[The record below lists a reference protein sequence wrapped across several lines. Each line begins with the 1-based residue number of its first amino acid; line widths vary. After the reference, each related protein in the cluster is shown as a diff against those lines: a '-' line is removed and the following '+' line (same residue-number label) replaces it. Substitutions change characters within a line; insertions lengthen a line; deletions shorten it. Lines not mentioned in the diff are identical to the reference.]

1 MQNTIIVI
9 ALSTL
14 AIFFFIM
21 WLLSQK
27 KLHNRMHEKERE
39 IIFLQSKAE
48 NTETNLKSKDLELH
62 QMRTENNQLHEMLS
76 AANTK
81 LQSYAEATENLQL
94 VMADRFRTLA
104 SNLLDEKTKVLDQQ
118 SQTLLMPL
126 KEEIQKMQKT
136 VSDTYTQ
143 GLKDQTN
150 LIGELRKMQDLNST
164 LQKEAHELSRALKGD
179 SKIQG
184 DWGEVILERVL
195 ESSGL
200 TKDREYFLQ
209 ESFTLEDGKRQRP
222 DAIVKLPDNKNIII
236 DSKVSLTA
244 YNELINATSEQVFE
258 KALQAHKKSILNH
271 ITELANKSYYT
282 LDINTIECVLMFIP
296 IESAFSVIAK
306 EEKEIFEIAWRKNIV
321 IVTPVTLMATL
332 RTISTT
338 WKQMKQTQNTIEI
351 AKRAGLL
358 YDKVANFVSSM
369 DQVDNQL
376 TTLRSSFDTA
386 KKQLSDGSGN
396 LLRQIEML
404 RELGTKTTKE
414 LSNTKI
420 GRSALEE

>member
-1 MQNTIIVI
+1 
-9 ALSTL
+9 
-14 AIFFFIM
+14 
-21 WLLSQK
+21 
-27 KLHNRMHEKERE
+27 MHEKERE

-244 YNELINATSEQVFE
+244 YNELINASSDQIFE

-271 ITELANKSYYT
+271 IAELANKAYYT

-358 YDKVANFVSSM
+358 YDKVANFVNSM

-376 TTLRSSFDTA
+376 TTLRNSFDTA

-420 GRSALEE
+420 GRAALEE

>member
-1 MQNTIIVI
+1 
-9 ALSTL
+9 
-14 AIFFFIM
+14 
-21 WLLSQK
+21 
-27 KLHNRMHEKERE
+27 MHEKERE

-358 YDKVANFVSSM
+358 YDKVANFVNSM

-376 TTLRSSFDTA
+376 TTLRNSFDTA

-420 GRSALEE
+420 GRAALEE

>member
-1 MQNTIIVI
+1 
-9 ALSTL
+9 
-14 AIFFFIM
+14 
-21 WLLSQK
+21 
-27 KLHNRMHEKERE
+27 MHEKERE

-81 LQSYAEATENLQL
+81 LQSYAETTENLQL

-358 YDKVANFVSSM
+358 YDKVANFVNSM

>member
-1 MQNTIIVI
+1 
-9 ALSTL
+9 
-14 AIFFFIM
+14 
-21 WLLSQK
+21 
-27 KLHNRMHEKERE
+27 MHEKERE

-81 LQSYAEATENLQL
+81 LQSYAETTENLQL

-358 YDKVANFVSSM
+358 YDKVANFVNSM

-376 TTLRSSFDTA
+376 TTLRNSFDTA

-420 GRSALEE
+420 GRAALEE

>member
-1 MQNTIIVI
+1 
-9 ALSTL
+9 
-14 AIFFFIM
+14 
-21 WLLSQK
+21 
-27 KLHNRMHEKERE
+27 MHEKERE

-244 YNELINATSEQVFE
+244 YNELINASSDQIFE

-271 ITELANKSYYT
+271 IAELANKSYYT

-376 TTLRSSFDTA
+376 TTLRNSFDTA

-420 GRSALEE
+420 GRAALEE

>member
-1 MQNTIIVI
+1 
-9 ALSTL
+9 
-14 AIFFFIM
+14 
-21 WLLSQK
+21 
-27 KLHNRMHEKERE
+27 MHEKERE

-258 KALQAHKKSILNH
+258 KSLQAHKKSILNH

-282 LDINTIECVLMFIP
+282 LNINTIECVLMFIP

>member
-14 AIFFFIM
+14 AIFFFIL

-27 KLHNRMHEKERE
+27 KLHNRIHEKERE

-104 SNLLDEKTKVLDQQ
+104 SNLLDEKTKSLDQQ
-118 SQTLLMPL
+118 SQILLTPL

-244 YNELINATSEQVFE
+244 YNELINASSDQIFE

-271 ITELANKSYYT
+271 IAELANKSYYT

-358 YDKVANFVSSM
+358 YDKVANFVNSM

-376 TTLRSSFDTA
+376 TTLRNSFDTA

-420 GRSALEE
+420 GRAALEE

>member
-1 MQNTIIVI
+1 
-9 ALSTL
+9 
-14 AIFFFIM
+14 
-21 WLLSQK
+21 
-27 KLHNRMHEKERE
+27 MHEKERE

-104 SNLLDEKTKVLDQQ
+104 SNLLDEKTKSLDQQ
-118 SQTLLMPL
+118 SQILLTPL

-150 LIGELRKMQDLNST
+150 LIGELKKMQDLNST

-271 ITELANKSYYT
+271 IAELANKSYYT

-376 TTLRSSFDTA
+376 TTLRNSFDTA

-420 GRSALEE
+420 GRAALEE

>member
-1 MQNTIIVI
+1 
-9 ALSTL
+9 
-14 AIFFFIM
+14 
-21 WLLSQK
+21 
-27 KLHNRMHEKERE
+27 MHEKERE

>member
-1 MQNTIIVI
+1 
-9 ALSTL
+9 
-14 AIFFFIM
+14 
-21 WLLSQK
+21 
-27 KLHNRMHEKERE
+27 MHEKERE

-150 LIGELRKMQDLNST
+150 LIGELKKMQDLNST

-358 YDKVANFVSSM
+358 YDKVANFVNSM

-376 TTLRSSFDTA
+376 TTLRNSFDTA

-420 GRSALEE
+420 GRAALEE

>member
-1 MQNTIIVI
+1 
-9 ALSTL
+9 
-14 AIFFFIM
+14 
-21 WLLSQK
+21 
-27 KLHNRMHEKERE
+27 MHEKERE
-39 IIFLQSKAE
+39 LILLQSKAE
-48 NTETNLKSKDLELH
+48 NAETNLKSQSLEM
-62 QMRTENNQLHEMLS
+62 QQIRNENNQLHEKIS
-76 AANTK
+76 ASNTK

>member
-1 MQNTIIVI
+1 
-9 ALSTL
+9 
-14 AIFFFIM
+14 
-21 WLLSQK
+21 
-27 KLHNRMHEKERE
+27 MHEKERE

-76 AANTK
+76 AATTK

>member
-1 MQNTIIVI
+1 
-9 ALSTL
+9 
-14 AIFFFIM
+14 
-21 WLLSQK
+21 
-27 KLHNRMHEKERE
+27 MHEKERE
-39 IIFLQSKAE
+39 IIFLQSKVE

-104 SNLLDEKTKVLDQQ
+104 SNLLDEKTKSLDQQ
-118 SQTLLMPL
+118 SQILLTPL

-258 KALQAHKKSILNH
+258 KALQAHKKSILSH
-271 ITELANKSYYT
+271 IAELANKAYYT

-376 TTLRSSFDTA
+376 TTLRNSFDTA

>member
-1 MQNTIIVI
+1 
-9 ALSTL
+9 
-14 AIFFFIM
+14 
-21 WLLSQK
+21 
-27 KLHNRMHEKERE
+27 MHEKERE

-358 YDKVANFVSSM
+358 YDKVANFVNSM

-376 TTLRSSFDTA
+376 TTLRNSFDTA

-396 LLRQIEML
+396 FLRQIEML

>member
-1 MQNTIIVI
+1 
-9 ALSTL
+9 
-14 AIFFFIM
+14 
-21 WLLSQK
+21 
-27 KLHNRMHEKERE
+27 MHEKERE

-358 YDKVANFVSSM
+358 YDKVANFVNSM

-376 TTLRSSFDTA
+376 TTLRNSFDTA

>member
-1 MQNTIIVI
+1 
-9 ALSTL
+9 
-14 AIFFFIM
+14 
-21 WLLSQK
+21 
-27 KLHNRMHEKERE
+27 MHEKERE

-376 TTLRSSFDTA
+376 TTLRNSFDTA

>member
-1 MQNTIIVI
+1 
-9 ALSTL
+9 
-14 AIFFFIM
+14 
-21 WLLSQK
+21 
-27 KLHNRMHEKERE
+27 MHEKERE

-358 YDKVANFVSSM
+358 YDKVANFVNSM

>member
-1 MQNTIIVI
+1 
-9 ALSTL
+9 
-14 AIFFFIM
+14 
-21 WLLSQK
+21 
-27 KLHNRMHEKERE
+27 MHEKERE

-48 NTETNLKSKDLELH
+48 NTKTNLKSKDLELH

-104 SNLLDEKTKVLDQQ
+104 SNLLDEKTKSLDQQ
-118 SQTLLMPL
+118 SQILLTPL

-244 YNELINATSEQVFE
+244 YNELINASSDQIFE

-271 ITELANKSYYT
+271 IAELANKSYYT

-358 YDKVANFVSSM
+358 YDKVANFVNSM

-376 TTLRSSFDTA
+376 TTLRNSFDTA

-420 GRSALEE
+420 GRAALEE

>member
-1 MQNTIIVI
+1 
-9 ALSTL
+9 
-14 AIFFFIM
+14 
-21 WLLSQK
+21 
-27 KLHNRMHEKERE
+27 MHEKERE

-104 SNLLDEKTKVLDQQ
+104 SNLLDEKTKSLDQQ
-118 SQTLLMPL
+118 SQILLTPL

-244 YNELINATSEQVFE
+244 YNELINASSDQIFE

-271 ITELANKSYYT
+271 IAELANKSYYT

-358 YDKVANFVSSM
+358 YDKVANFVNSM

-376 TTLRSSFDTA
+376 TTLRNSFDTA

-420 GRSALEE
+420 GRAALEE

>member
-1 MQNTIIVI
+1 
-9 ALSTL
+9 
-14 AIFFFIM
+14 
-21 WLLSQK
+21 
-27 KLHNRMHEKERE
+27 MHEKERE

-271 ITELANKSYYT
+271 IAELANKSYYT

-376 TTLRSSFDTA
+376 TTLRNSFDTA

-420 GRSALEE
+420 GRAALEE

>member
-1 MQNTIIVI
+1 MQNIVI
-9 ALSTL
+9 EITL
-14 AIFFFIM
+14 AASAILFFIL
-21 WLLSQK
+21 WLLSQRK
-27 KLHNRMHEKERE
+27 HHKTILEKERE
-39 IIFLQSKAE
+39 LILLQSKAE
-48 NTETNLKSKDLELH
+48 NAETNLKSKDLELH

>member
-1 MQNTIIVI
+1 
-9 ALSTL
+9 
-14 AIFFFIM
+14 
-21 WLLSQK
+21 
-27 KLHNRMHEKERE
+27 MHEKERE

-386 KKQLSDGSGN
+386 KKQLSDGPGN

>member
-1 MQNTIIVI
+1 
-9 ALSTL
+9 
-14 AIFFFIM
+14 
-21 WLLSQK
+21 
-27 KLHNRMHEKERE
+27 MHEKERE

-209 ESFTLEDGKRQRP
+209 ESFTL
-222 DAIVKLPDNKNIII
+222 
-236 DSKVSLTA
+236 
-244 YNELINATSEQVFE
+244 
-258 KALQAHKKSILNH
+258 
-271 ITELANKSYYT
+271 
-282 LDINTIECVLMFIP
+282 
-296 IESAFSVIAK
+296 
-306 EEKEIFEIAWRKNIV
+306 
-321 IVTPVTLMATL
+321 
-332 RTISTT
+332 
-338 WKQMKQTQNTIEI
+338 
-351 AKRAGLL
+351 
-358 YDKVANFVSSM
+358 
-369 DQVDNQL
+369 
-376 TTLRSSFDTA
+376 
-386 KKQLSDGSGN
+386 
-396 LLRQIEML
+396 
-404 RELGTKTTKE
+404 
-414 LSNTKI
+414 
-420 GRSALEE
+420 

>member
-1 MQNTIIVI
+1 
-9 ALSTL
+9 
-14 AIFFFIM
+14 
-21 WLLSQK
+21 
-27 KLHNRMHEKERE
+27 MHEKERE

-104 SNLLDEKTKVLDQQ
+104 SNLLDEKTKSLDQQ
-118 SQTLLMPL
+118 SQILLTPL

-358 YDKVANFVSSM
+358 YDKVANFVNSM

-376 TTLRSSFDTA
+376 TTLRNSFDTA

>member
-1 MQNTIIVI
+1 
-9 ALSTL
+9 
-14 AIFFFIM
+14 
-21 WLLSQK
+21 
-27 KLHNRMHEKERE
+27 MHEKERE

-81 LQSYAEATENLQL
+81 LQSYAETTENLQL

-104 SNLLDEKTKVLDQQ
+104 SNLLDEKTKSLDQQ
-118 SQTLLMPL
+118 SQILLTPL

-244 YNELINATSEQVFE
+244 YNELINASSDQIFE

-271 ITELANKSYYT
+271 IAELANKSYYT

-358 YDKVANFVSSM
+358 YDKVANFVNSM

-376 TTLRSSFDTA
+376 TTLRNSFDTA

-420 GRSALEE
+420 GRAALEE